1 MSGFMRCTGVSIPSI
16 CLFAVGLALAG
27 TPPQQGNTSAN
38 AFGSE
43 SVSRGEKVKME
54 GLVISRQDN
63 IVTMRTGD
71 SDKVEIALTDYTKVV
86 VPDGLLGKKQMPV
99 SDLIPGLWIK
109 VKGVGDSPGRL
120 VAESIS
126 FSPKD
131 LRTANAIQA
140 GLLPLD
146 TEFQASKRQ
155 IQTNVQDIQANQQQI
170 QTSQT
175 LIHANQQQIGEA
187 MKRVSEITDYDV
199 KYKASVYFPSS
210 SAALSPQAE
219 IALKGLAKNA
229 VGLKGYFLEVKG
241 FTDSSGNAAQNQE
254 LSLRRAQTVIA
265 YLQESGNIS
274 LTHVFTP
281 GGMGEAQ
288 PVSSNETAHGRAE
301 NRRVE
306 IKVLVSRGLAEP

>member
-1 MSGFMRCTGVSIPSI
+1 MSRFMRCTLVSIPSI

-27 TPPQQGNTSAN
+27 TPPQQGNSSAN

-43 SVSRGEKVKME
+43 SVSRGEKVKLE

-71 SDKVEIALTDYTKVV
+71 SAKVEIALTDFTKVV

-146 TEFQASKRQ
+146 TEVQASKRQ

-175 LIHANQQQIGEA
+175 LIHANQQQIGET
-187 MKRVSEITDYDV
+187 M
-199 KYKASVYFPSS
+199 
-210 SAALSPQAE
+210 
-219 IALKGLAKNA
+219 
-229 VGLKGYFLEVKG
+229 
-241 FTDSSGNAAQNQE
+241 
-254 LSLRRAQTVIA
+254 
-265 YLQESGNIS
+265 
-274 LTHVFTP
+274 
-281 GGMGEAQ
+281 
-288 PVSSNETAHGRAE
+288 
-301 NRRVE
+301 
-306 IKVLVSRGLAEP
+306 